1 MKITLVCGHFI
12 PAMGYIEVHLARAL
26 SALKCDVT
34 VVTSTAI
41 PHYVKHLHS
50 TFGKAPEG
58 VKVIRLKPFFTLG
71 QIVAARG
78 VKKAVEESNPDK
90 VIVIG
95 LGKRFPKPVYDL
107 NIPITTLF
115 GDNASSYG
123 NSPGLKTKILFD
135 IFKRSTYETAIRKSE
150 NLVAY
155 TPESFEAAAKMLG
168 GRFGK
173 VLRRSEDFISLGFH
187 PDEFFFSEAI
197 RSKKRDELGL
207 TETDQVVITATRIR
221 PEKNLEA
228 AIPFFQKAPKEVKW
242 ILVGSGQ
249 DAYAESLHARLER
262 DLGKDR
268 FVLLP
273 HAERSALNGFYNA
286 ADGAL
291 YTTPAISI
299 IEAMG
304 TGLPVAIPD
313 DKSLSH
319 LIKHSEQGVYF
330 PRQRGFPDADFIA
343 NPEKRVKRAE
353 RAVEQLSWESQAL
366 KLLRI

>member
-26 SALKCDVT
+26 SALNCDVT
-34 VVTSTAI
+34 VVTSTSI
-41 PHYVKHLHS
+41 PSYVKHLHS
-50 TFGKAPEG
+50 RFGKTPDG
-58 VKVIRLKPFFTLG
+58 VKVIRLKPFFTMG

-78 VKKAVEESNPDK
+78 VKKAVKKSNPDK

-107 NIPITTLF
+107 DLPITTLF
-115 GDNASSYG
+115 GDNAASYG
-123 NSPGLKTKILFD
+123 NSPGLKTKLLFD
-135 IFKRSTYETAIRKSE
+135 LFKRSTYETAIHKSE

-168 GRFGK
+168 KEWGEKFRGR
-173 VLRRSEDFISLGFH
+173 ENFISLGFH
-187 PDEFFFSEAI
+187 PDEFFFSDAI
-197 RSKKRDELGL
+197 RREKRNELGL
-207 TETDQVVITATRIR
+207 GETDRAVITATRIR

-228 AIPFFQKAPKEVKW
+228 AIPFFQKAPKQVKW
-242 ILVGSGQ
+242 IIVGSGQ
-249 DAYAESLHARLER
+249 DAYSEKLRTRLES

-268 FVLLP
+268 FLLLP
-273 HAERSALNGFYNA
+273 HADRGDLNAFYNA
-286 ADGAL
+286 ADAAL
-291 YTTPAISI
+291 YTIPAISI

-319 LIKHSEQGVYF
+319 LITTLEQGVYY
-330 PRQRGFPDADFIA
+330 PRQRGFPEADFVG
-343 NPEKRVKRAE
+343 NGENRAE
-353 RAVEQLSWESQAL
+353 RAELAKKQLSWESQATR
-366 KLLRI
+366 LLRI

>member
-50 TFGKAPEG
+50 TVGKAPDG

-78 VKKAVEESNPDK
+78 VKMAVEESNPDK

-95 LGKRFPKPVYDL
+95 LGKRYPKPVYDL

-135 IFKRSTYETAIRKSE
+135 VFKRSTYETAIRKSE
-150 NLVAY
+150 KLVAY

-168 GRFGK
+168 GKFENI
-173 VLRRSEDFISLGFH
+173 LRGSEHFISLGFH
-187 PDEFFFSEAI
+187 PDEFFFSDAI
-197 RSKKRDELGL
+197 RSEKRRELGL
-207 TETDQVVITATRIR
+207 AETDRVVITATRIR

-228 AIPFFQKAPKEVKW
+228 AIPYFQKSSEHQKW
-242 ILVGSGQ
+242 ILVGSGE
-249 DAYAESLHARLER
+249 DGYAQKLRAKLAS
-262 DLGKDR
+262 DLGDHR
-268 FVLLP
+268 FAILP
-273 HAERSALNGFYNA
+273 HVERRELNAFYNA
-286 ADGAL
+286 ADAAL
-291 YTTPAISI
+291 YTAPAISI
-299 IEAMG
+299 VEAMG

-319 LIKHSEQGVYF
+319 LIKNSEQGVYF
-330 PRQRGFPDADFIA
+330 PSQRGFPNGDFIT
-343 NPEKRVKRAE
+343 NPKNRLKRAE
-353 RAVEQLSWESQAL
+353 QAVEQLSWESQAL